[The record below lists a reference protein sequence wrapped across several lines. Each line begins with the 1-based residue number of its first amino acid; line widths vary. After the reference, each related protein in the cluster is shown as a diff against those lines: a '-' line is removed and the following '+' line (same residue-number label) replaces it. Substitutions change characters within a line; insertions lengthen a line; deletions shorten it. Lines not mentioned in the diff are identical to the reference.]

1 MLGKRLLAQW
11 PQAIVE
17 EVGQLLVSH
26 WKTANSLTERASLR
40 AAQWASSREPLTRYV
55 DELLSAAHPLTTSR
69 SAADS

>member
-1 MLGKRLLAQW
+1 MLGKRLLAPW

-26 WKTANSLTERASLR
+26 WKTANSLTERAGAR
-40 AAQWASSREPLTRYV
+40 AAQWASSQ
-55 DELLSAAHPLTTSR
+55 LSAAQPLTTSR